1 MYCSKMV
8 CRIKIPGNLKDKTNG
23 ETIAE
28 VKGDT
33 VRDCIEALVCRFPD
47 LKGEILDNQGRLL
60 LKWSISIN
68 DQIADA
74 SDEMALPVK
83 EGDLIS
89 LLPMIAGG

>member
-1 MYCSKMV
+1 MV
-8 CRIKIPGNLKDKTNG
+8 CRIKIPGDLKDKVNG

-28 VKGDT
+28 IKGAT
-33 VRDCIEALVCRFPD
+33 VGECIEALVCRFPD
-47 LKGEILDNQGRLL
+47 LKGEILDHQGRLL

-68 DQIADA
+68 NQIADT
-74 SDEMALPVK
+74 SDELAQPIK

>member
-1 MYCSKMV
+1 MV
-8 CRIKIPGNLKDKTNG
+8 CRIKIPGDLKDKTNG

-33 VRDCIEALVCRFPD
+33 VGKCIEELVYRFPD
-47 LKGEILDNQGRLL
+47 IKGEILDNQGRLL
-60 LKWSISIN
+60 LKWSIAIN
-68 DQIADA
+68 SQIANT
-74 SDEMALPVK
+74 SDELAQPVK

>member
-1 MYCSKMV
+1 MV
-8 CRIKIPGNLKDKTNG
+8 CRIKIPGDLKDKTNG

-28 VKGDT
+28 MEGDT
-33 VRDCIEALVCRFPD
+33 VGECIEALVCRFPD

-68 DQIADA
+68 NQIADA
-74 SDEMALPVK
+74 PDELAQPVK

-89 LLPMIAGG
+89 LLHMIAGG

>member
-1 MYCSKMV
+1 MV
-8 CRIKIPGNLKDKTNG
+8 CRINIPSYLKDKTNG

-28 VKGDT
+28 LKGET
-33 VRDCIEALVCRFPD
+33 VRECIEALVYRFPD

-74 SDEMALPVK
+74 SDEMAQPVK
-83 EGDLIS
+83 EGDRIS

>member
-1 MYCSKMV
+1 MV
-8 CRIKIPGNLKDKTNG
+8 CTIKIPPHLKDKTNG
-23 ETIAE
+23 ETLAE
-28 VKGDT
+28 LKGET
-33 VRDCIEALVCRFPD
+33 VRECIEALVCRFPD

-68 DQIADA
+68 GRIADA
-74 SDEMALPVK
+74 LDELAQPVK

>member
-1 MYCSKMV
+1 MV
-8 CRIKIPGNLKDKTNG
+8 CRIKIPSYLKDKTNG

-28 VKGDT
+28 LKGET
-33 VRDCIEALVCRFPD
+33 VRECIEALVYRFPD
-47 LKGEILDNQGRLL
+47 LKGEILDNQDRLL

-68 DQIADA
+68 DRIADA
-74 SDEMALPVK
+74 SDEMEQPVK

>member
-1 MYCSKMV
+1 MV
-8 CRIKIPGNLKDKTNG
+8 CRIKIPGYLKDKTNG

-28 VKGDT
+28 LKGET
-33 VRDCIEALVCRFPD
+33 VRECIEALVYRFPD

-60 LKWSISIN
+60 LKWSIAIN
-68 DQIADA
+68 NEIADTA
-74 SDEMALPVK
+74 DELAQPVQ

>member
-1 MYCSKMV
+1 MA
-8 CRIKIPGNLKDKTNG
+8 CRIKIPAHLKDKTNG

-28 VKGDT
+28 LKGET
-33 VRDCIEALVCRFPD
+33 VRECIEALVYRFPG
-47 LKGEILDNQGRLL
+47 LRGELLDNQGRLL

-74 SDEMALPVK
+74 LDEMAQPVK
-83 EGDLIS
+83 EGDLIT

>member
-8 CRIKIPGNLKDKTNG
+8 CRIKIPGYLKDKTNG

-28 VKGDT
+28 LKGET
-33 VRDCIEALVCRFPD
+33 VRECIEALVYRFPD

-68 DQIADA
+68 GRIADA
-74 SDEMALPVK
+74 LDELAQPVK